1 VANRARG
8 PPAAGRV
15 KTRRVLFGS
24 RPPRCQHDR
33 RGGDDQRPVR
43 TGEGLAHR
51 LDGAPVRAGRALE
64 VPGARHAGVE
74 REVDHA
80 IRRPGRT
87 AQAAG
92 IVKIAAMY
100 PDPGLGEG
108 GGRGVRA
115 GEAGDLVARTDELG
129 NKGGADPAGRASDK
143 NTHA

>member
-1 VANRARG
+1 MQG
-8 PPAAGRV
+8 PRPAGRGRV
-15 KTRRVLFGS
+15 KARRVLFGS
-24 RPPRCQHDR
+24 HPPRCQHDR

-43 TGEGLAHR
+43 TGEGLAQR
-51 LDGAPVRAGRALE
+51 RDGAPVRVGRALE
-64 VPGARHAGVE
+64 VPGAHHAGVE

-80 IRRPGRT
+80 IGRPGRT

-100 PDPGLGEG
+100 PDPGPGEG
-108 GGRGVRA
+108 SGRGVRA
-115 GEAGDLVARTDELG
+115 GEAGDLMARADELG